1 MRRWSGG
8 GSRSFHSND
17 EHDPWKAAINR
28 LLGWQ
33 IELKPELSH
42 LLPGNLEQAS
52 AQDVDNATL
61 PAGWLK
67 EQSSLQ

>member
-1 MRRWSGG
+1 MTSTIHGKLLST
-8 GSRSFHSND
+8 GSWVGRS
-17 EHDPWKAAINR
+17 
-28 LLGWQ
+28 
-33 IELKPELSH
+33 ELKPELSH
-42 LLPGNLEQAS
+42 LLPGNLEEAS